1 LFVILEPAKY
11 FQFES
16 EKGGLDYRITSLGHP
31 ISLKTEYPKSLL
43 GKYEIKLQKGR
54 DRVMKSTYH
63 LAVGVLTLQ
72 RGALIQVT
80 RRRENQTRRQAA

>member
-1 LFVILEPAKY
+1 MWSQGSQREDNKLTHLSVILEPAKY

-54 DRVMKSTYH
+54 DRVMKSMCY
-63 LAVGVLTLQ
+63 Q
-72 RGALIQVT
+72 R
-80 RRRENQTRRQAA
+80 